1 MALRTVRQA
10 AAELGIAYSTL
21 KLWIAQGYARTT
33 RTAGGHHRLSE
44 AEIGRLSAQ
53 HGPAPIRAHSSAPD
67 AEFLAGLSA
76 RNRLHGFVEE
86 VRVDGLLGQVR
97 LRVGDQHLTAVITS
111 DAILA
116 LGLKRGDDA
125 FAIVKSTEVM
135 IARPM
140 PVKPRPSR
148 PRHARSTRRS
158 RK

>member
-1 MALRTVRQA
+1 MALRSVRQA
-10 AAELGIAYSTL
+10 AVELGIAYSTL

-44 AEIGRLSAQ
+44 AEIGRLAAQ
-53 HGPAPIRAHSSAPD
+53 RGPASGRARAAAPD

-86 VRVDGLLGQVR
+86 VRVDGLMGQVR

-111 DAILA
+111 DAIQA
-116 LGLKRGDDA
+116 LDLKRGDDA

-135 IARPM
+135 IARSLPA
-140 PVKPRPSR
+140 R
-148 PRHARSTRRS
+148 PRRSQQRRARTATKS